1 VVFII
6 AVKMKRNC
14 AMCLV
19 PGLNRPVKQSPAR
32 NSCLEGLFR
41 PSLAGFFAL
50 ALVVVLA
57 NAGCGRNDIQVYRVA
72 KEVPISASVNL
83 PAGWQEVP
91 PGEMRVA
98 AFRVNGQN
106 GKMADVGITP
116 LPGAAGSDLANV
128 NRWRGQVGAAPV
140 SEEELAK
147 LGEPVQIAGQAA
159 HLYDQAGSNPGS
171 GDKNRI
177 LAAILR
183 REGTTW
189 FFKMTGDDEIV
200 AQQKPAFISF
210 FKGYNL
216 PSGQSGAPDAPP
228 AELPPSHPHL
238 AGITT
243 AQAPAAAAEAGTG
256 QNKPE
261 WQVPGG
267 WKEVDAGGFLVAKFQ
282 LDGPNNAQAFVNVST
297 SGGDGGG
304 LVMNINRW
312 RGQLGLA
319 PLSDADLNKQV
330 QSLDVNGGKATVIEM
345 QGTDVKSK
353 KPARLFGAIVPQEK
367 QTWFYKLMGDENIVE
382 REKSA
387 FTKFLQTAKYN

>member
-1 VVFII
+1 MRAKIPT
-6 AVKMKRNC
+6 C
-14 AMCLV
+14 D
-19 PGLNRPVKQSPAR
+19 STW
-32 NSCLEGLFR
+32 E
-41 PSLAGFFAL
+41 GFFRL
-50 ALVVVLA
+50 SRMGFPGVVLVVMLA
-57 NAGCGRNDIQVYRVA
+57 VAGCGRNDIQVYRVA
-72 KEVPISASVNL
+72 KETPPSAAANL

-147 LGEPVQIAGQAA
+147 LAEPVQIAGQAA
-159 HLYDQAGSNPGS
+159 QLYDQGGSNPGS

-189 FFKMTGDDEIV
+189 FFKMTGDDELV
-200 AQQKPAFISF
+200 AQQKPAFIAF
-210 FKGYNL
+210 FKTYSL
-216 PSGQSGAPDAPP
+216 PSSQSGPADSSP
-228 AELPPSHPHL
+228 AELPPSHPPI
-238 AGITT
+238 ARINT
-243 AQAPAAAAEAGTG
+243 ATAPAAPADAASG
-256 QNKPE
+256 QGKPE
-261 WQVPGG
+261 WQVPAG

-304 LVMNINRW
+304 LAMNINRW

-319 PLSDADLNKQV
+319 PWGEAELNQQL
-330 QSLDVNGGKATVIEM
+330 QSVDVSGGKARLIEM

-353 KPARLFGAIVPQEK
+353 KPARLFGAVVPQEK